1 MIKFRAKLA
10 YEDMWTEGVSLI
22 KTLEGYY
29 IVNQEME
36 WCDGVEWISGD
47 SIFWLIDIETLI
59 IEYGGNKLIQLCKK

>member
-29 IVNQEME
+29 IVNQEMK
-36 WCDGVEWISGD
+36 WCDGVEWSSGD

-59 IEYGGNKLIQLCKK
+59 IQHGGNK